1 MSQLL
6 DLAVHGPVREV
17 TVDGVVMRCE
27 SRVVPACEGDPGGIY
42 VQRSRRVVQIVCCR
56 GGCCWGWGCDCCCL
70 RRVFDFCKTLLDVG

>member
-27 SRVVPACEGDPGGIY
+27 SRVVPACEGDPGGI
-42 VQRSRRVVQIVCCR
+42 
-56 GGCCWGWGCDCCCL
+56 
-70 RRVFDFCKTLLDVG
+70 